1 MSQLRRTPRRPRA
14 NSPPSTLPVASPP
27 RSRDRE
33 DNGNFLKHPV
43 ESDLNKKGSDVKI
56 KVIIKRIDHIDTEKQ
71 VSASGTVPGSL
82 SAVTRH
88 TSHII
93 LIHDTW

>member
-14 NSPPSTLPVASPP
+14 NSPPSNLPVASPP
-27 RSRDRE
+27 RSRDRG
-33 DNGNFLKHPV
+33 DNGDFLKHPV
-43 ESDLNKKGSDVKI
+43 ESDLNKQGSDVKI

-71 VSASGTVPGSL
+71 VSASGTVLGL
-82 SAVTRH
+82 SVVTCH